1 METFIPSSWIL
12 IDFSNTLLIYIS
24 LFLLIPSVKNK
35 KNIIL
40 SLILSVLFTFIDFH
54 FENLSILLLVLTYWL
69 LFIKYI
75 SRTNLLIKF
84 IPLTLSFLLSTI
96 GQGIASYFI
105 IKIFKLKFNNY
116 SRNTLLAT
124 ILLILMNY
132 LITIILTFL
141 IKGLLKSKIITNIF
155 HNKTI
160 IRIVFLSIIIIII
173 SHLSLTLVSKYELNQ
188 LTYLK
193 TTLLVSL
200 VSAIFITVGSIML
213 VIGYTKEMKSK
224 YENRHLK
231 ERNLYIKELERK
243 NTELRRF
250 KHDYKNLLTSLSVSL
265 KSNSSDNDSIQRLLD
280 YADSNVDMTSTV
292 ENANL
297 YHLNDD
303 LVKGIIVTKLVAAK
317 NKHIETNF
325 EVDKNIFIPKRLSVE
340 VTRILGILFDN
351 GIEASLLNSHPKMN
365 FALVSFDNYLEFIL
379 ENNVSPNED
388 INLNQISKTGYTSK
402 KGHNGLGLSTVKEII
417 HANSDLLLQTK
428 IKDGYFS
435 TILTVLEDK

>member
-1 METFIPSSWIL
+1 MVNLSISSWIL
-12 IDFSNTLLIYIS
+12 LDSLNTLLFFIS
-24 LFLLIPSVKNK
+24 TFLFIPKLISKN
-35 KNIIL
+35 NIIL
-40 SLILSVLFTFIDFH
+40 SIFSSLALGFIDILFTNASLILIPLVY
-54 FENLSILLLVLTYWL
+54 FELYSLSKIKIKNRIKILILLFSF
-69 LFIKYI
+69 FISSITQSIANYFVAEI
-75 SRTNLLIKF
+75 LNLHFNTN
-84 IPLTLSFLLSTI
+84 TLKTLLSV
-96 GQGIASYFI
+96 
-105 IKIFKLKFNNY
+105 
-116 SRNTLLAT
+116 TL
-124 ILLILMNY
+124 M
-132 LITIILTFL
+132 TIINYFLT
-141 IKGLLKSKIITNIF
+141 
-155 HNKTI
+155 
-160 IRIVFLSIIIIII
+160 IIIIILLKELLNKKKFKLI
-173 SHLSLTLVSKYELNQ
+173 SQNGAIIKIVLLSITIITISYLSLSLISRYHSVQ
-188 LTYLK
+188 LTY
-193 TTLLVSL
+193 
-200 VSAIFITVGSIML
+200 FRITILIILISITSMIIGSITL
-213 VIGYTKEMKSK
+213 IIGYMKELKSN

-265 KSNSSDNDSIQRLLD
+265 RSNSSDNDSIQRLLD